1 MNKLEGA
8 TIRALIR
15 DNMPKFPKLLSK
27 IAGNAISEGLNFK
40 SSRGDALGP
49 HPLGEWDLHYNT
61 YSGLLCLSKSLLK
74 ILVGTLVLKYQRT
87 PP

>member
-15 DNMPKFPKLLSK
+15 ENMQKFPKPLSK
-27 IAGNAISEGLNFK
+27 IAGNAILSEGLNFK

-49 HPLGEWDLHYNT
+49 HPLGEWDLHYST
-61 YSGLLCLSKSLLK
+61 
-74 ILVGTLVLKYQRT
+74 
-87 PP
+87 

>member
-40 SSRGDALGP
+40 IFPGRRP
-49 HPLGEWDLHYNT
+49 W
-61 YSGLLCLSKSLLK
+61 
-74 ILVGTLVLKYQRT
+74 T
-87 PP
+87 PPPLVSGTFIITHTVASYMSFKIPSQNSSGNLGT